1 MYMYMI
7 LPTQILITNYVRDS
21 YCRWIWPGWLIRLM
35 REELMHAFCQVYR
48 SLLWILD
55 DEHIYKEE
63 SSPCLCTHV
72 SFLGC
77 CVFLSYNSTHHHPWQ
92 KSLRLH
98 QPKITRDCVFM
109 NSLYYVTIPSIVFDD
124 FFSILIIMRL
134 RHNQKRKKHLAPH
147 SLKFPRRFTLNR
159 SAEGR
164 NSKYDSRVLQKII
177 EGTCLRWHMY
187 WRISTAAE
195 WNHRWSLEL
204 TRYSNGF
211 KYLVVFGSWYTYLRS
226 IRLFSLM
233 NPLVRWEHDYLICRP
248 NKQCFY

>member
-1 MYMYMI
+1 MLGGFLSLEFLQLKWWRIPFNKVFSATAILKKLLNSIAKRWWYMYMYMI

-21 YCRWIWPGWLIRLM
+21 YCRWIWPGWLFRLM

-63 SSPCLCTHV
+63 SSPCLSTHV

-77 CVFLSYNSTHHHPWQ
+77 CVFLSYNSIHHHPWQ

-109 NSLYYVTIPSIVFDD
+109 NSLFYVTIPSIVFDD

-164 NSKYDSRVLQKII
+164 NSKYDSRVLQKTI
-177 EGTCLRWHMY
+177 EDLPTLAHVLK
-187 WRISTAAE
+187 
-195 WNHRWSLEL
+195 N
-204 TRYSNGF
+204 
-211 KYLVVFGSWYTYLRS
+211 
-226 IRLFSLM
+226 
-233 NPLVRWEHDYLICRP
+233 
-248 NKQCFY
+248 

>member
-1 MYMYMI
+1 MSE
-7 LPTQILITNYVRDS
+7 NS

-63 SSPCLCTHV
+63 SSPCLSSNV

-77 CVFLSYNSTHHHPWQ
+77 CVILSYNSIHHHPWQ

-109 NSLYYVTIPSIVFDD
+109 NSLFYVTIPSIVFDD

-147 SLKFPRRFTLNR
+147 GLKFPRRFTLRYSSGWNL
-159 SAEGR
+159 
-164 NSKYDSRVLQKII
+164 LQQNHSYYISFESSWHQAAKII
-177 EGTCLRWHMY
+177 AFFVLRQMTQ
-187 WRISTAAE
+187 RC
-195 WNHRWSLEL
+195 
-204 TRYSNGF
+204 
-211 KYLVVFGSWYTYLRS
+211 GS
-226 IRLFSLM
+226 
-233 NPLVRWEHDYLICRP
+233 
-248 NKQCFY
+248 